1 MLDKNTL
8 IKVTNRD
15 NGSVGYSIPDLGNL
29 ERVFTSGE
37 TKEVTM
43 EELRKLSYSIGGK
56 VILDEYLIIHNEEAI
71 AELLGTVEPEYYY
84 QEEDVKNLLEH
95 GSLDELKDCLD
106 FAPEGTVDLVKK
118 VAVETELNDIKK
130 RAAIQESTGFNVTSA
145 IEINKET
152 SEEQVEETKVRRAAP
167 KKEVATSVPTGRR
180 TAAPTTS
187 KYKIVNSK

>member
-29 ERVFTSGE
+29 QRVFTSGE

-56 VILDEYLIIHNEEAI
+56 VILDEYLIVHNEEAI

-106 FAPEGTVDLVKK
+106 FAPEGTIDLVKK

-152 SEEQVEETKVRRAAP
+152 SEEQVEETKVRRTAP
-167 KKEVATSVPTGRR
+167 KKEVATSAPTGRR

>member
-29 ERVFTSGE
+29 QRVFTSGE

-84 QEEDVKNLLEH
+84 QEEDVKNLLEK

-118 VAVETELNDIKK
+118 VAVKTELNDIKK
-130 RAAIQESTGFNVTSA
+130 REAIQESTGFNVTSA
-145 IEINKET
+145 IEINRET
-152 SEEQVEETKVRRAAP
+152 SEEKPEETKVRRATP
-167 KKEVATSVPTGRR
+167 KKETEVAAPTGRR

>member
-8 IKVTNRD
+8 IKVTNRN

-29 ERVFTSGE
+29 HRRFESGE

-56 VILDEYLIIHNEEAI
+56 VILDEYLVIHSNEAV

-84 QEEDVKNLLEH
+84 SEEDVRNLLAN

-106 FAPEGTVDLVKK
+106 FAPEGTIDLVKK
-118 VAVETELNDIKK
+118 VAVETELNDIRK
-130 RAAIQESTGFNVTSA
+130 REAIKASTGFNVTSA
-145 IEINKET
+145 IEVNRET
-152 SEEQVEETKVRRAAP
+152 SEEKPEETKVRRAATKTTTAEP
-167 KKEVATSVPTGRR
+167 TSTGRR
-180 TAAPTTS
+180 TAAPTAS

>member
-29 ERVFTSGE
+29 QRRFEAGE
-37 TKEVTM
+37 TKEVSM
-43 EELRKLSYSIGGK
+43 EELRKLSYTIGGN
-56 VILDEYLIIHNEEAI
+56 VILKEYLLIHNKEAVE
-71 AELLGTVEPEYYY
+71 ELLGTVEPEYYY
-84 QEEDVKNLLEH
+84 SEEDVKNLLEK

-106 FAPEGTVDLVKK
+106 FAPEGTVELVKK
-118 VAVETELNDIKK
+118 VAVETELNDIRK
-130 RAAIQESTGFNVTSA
+130 RNAIQEATGFNINSA

-152 SEEQVEETKVRRAAP
+152 SEERQEETKVRRASAP
-167 KKEVATSVPTGRR
+167 KKEDAQVSTGRR
-180 TAAPTTS
+180 VSTPTTS

>member
-167 KKEVATSVPTGRR
+167 KTEATASAPTGRR

>member
-43 EELRKLSYSIGGK
+43 EELRKLSYSIGGR
-56 VILDEYLIIHNEEAI
+56 VILDEYLIIHNEEAV

-152 SEEQVEETKVRRAAP
+152 SEEKPEETKVRRAAP
-167 KKEVATSVPTGRR
+167 KKEVETSAPTGRR
-180 TAAPTTS
+180 TAAPTAS

>member
-106 FAPEGTVDLVKK
+106 FAPEGVIELIKK
-118 VAVETELNDIKK
+118 IAVETELPDTLK
-130 RAAIQESTGFNVTSA
+130 RAAITKKTGFNIDNA
-145 IEINKET
+145 IMVNRVMDEPIA
-152 SEEQVEETKVRRAAP
+152 EEKNEEKVRRTAPISISEETKTRRANLP
-167 KKEVATSVPTGRR
+167 KYNV
-180 TAAPTTS
+180 
-187 KYKIVNSK
+187 VNIKTN

>member
-43 EELRKLSYSIGGK
+43 EELRKLSYSIGGR
-56 VILDEYLIIHNEEAI
+56 VILDEYLIIHNEEAV

-152 SEEQVEETKVRRAAP
+152 SEEKPEETKVRRAAP
-167 KKEVATSVPTGRR
+167 KKEVETSAPTGRR
-180 TAAPTTS
+180 TAAPTAS
-187 KYKIVNSK
+187 KYKIVSSK